1 MKPIWFL
8 FSIFFALTLMG
19 VSPDAHADLS
29 SIDDVLAATGSDP
42 NAPDA
47 SMTVFQHIIGDH
59 LKNPFTTLGAPDTLF
74 GKLFLTL
81 NLFVFLIGVI
91 FASYGITAGIVQTA
105 HEGQVLG
112 RRMSAIWM
120 PIRMVTGIAGLIPF
134 FGGFS
139 LSQAVMMLASLLG
152 IGLAN
157 YGWKQVIDNFN
168 EFSGMARPSIGDGTQ
183 SKSPLGLSYA
193 VFSSELCRVA
203 YEDYLASSN
212 SDSIERLVA
221 HQGGSGFSEA
231 QAVMGYGKI
240 TNTNAMRTND
250 YCGRMEVK
258 STGLRSS
265 WLPNK
270 ETVSFGFTV
279 ASVNYTPIATAI
291 ANGIHPAATILAQT
305 NSTLARNWYA
315 QWKAARIAGGPPPPI
330 NWKDIES
337 SAAVFSISLAA
348 KGNAAVPGPGVITD
362 AAKDAMTRYGW
373 FGAGAWYA
381 TLAEGQT
388 ALTEAFNTVE
398 YNLIDPVN
406 LLVDQKYDYPDA
418 VSDPLNSYIKLMGAR
433 LSNGGKISD
442 TLSEVWDSDL
452 GDDGTG
458 NVSVGQKIVREIIE
472 HAGST
477 QGNSGGNTFNPII
490 MLKNTGDYAMTS
502 VQAFVLGEAA
512 MDLIP
517 AMKAVKGM
525 SAVTGALKKV
535 ATASASS
542 GGSGS
547 LVGMMSILM
556 GAIFVVG
563 AIMSLYIPFIPFIA
577 WMGGLIQYVTI
588 FFEGLV
594 AAPIWA
600 FAHLDADGEGMGQRA
615 ERGYIFLLNMLFRPF
630 LMVLGFV
637 LAAALLVVLGTFQA
651 AMFIPAMSNVQGN
664 SLTGLVSIVMLL
676 GVFVIMNITMIHGVF
691 NLITLIPDQVLGWV
705 GNMSNTQLG
714 KETEEKAHA
723 MFINL
728 GRGVAPALGGV
739 AGRAAKPG
747 KGSNSPGPSKDLVR
761 GDPKMKK

>member
-1 MKPIWFL
+1 
-8 FSIFFALTLMG
+8 
-19 VSPDAHADLS
+19 
-29 SIDDVLAATGSDP
+29 
-42 NAPDA
+42 
-47 SMTVFQHIIGDH
+47 
-59 LKNPFTTLGAPDTLF
+59 
-74 GKLFLTL
+74 
-81 NLFVFLIGVI
+81 
-91 FASYGITAGIVQTA
+91 
-105 HEGQVLG
+105 
-112 RRMSAIWM
+112 
-120 PIRMVTGIAGLIPF
+120 
-134 FGGFS
+134 
-139 LSQAVMMLASLLG
+139 
-152 IGLAN
+152 
-157 YGWKQVIDNFN
+157 
-168 EFSGMARPSIGDGTQ
+168 
-183 SKSPLGLSYA
+183 
-193 VFSSELCRVA
+193 
-203 YEDYLASSN
+203 
-212 SDSIERLVA
+212 
-221 HQGGSGFSEA
+221 
-231 QAVMGYGKI
+231 
-240 TNTNAMRTND
+240 
-250 YCGRMEVK
+250 
-258 STGLRSS
+258 
-265 WLPNK
+265 
-270 ETVSFGFTV
+270 
-279 ASVNYTPIATAI
+279 
-291 ANGIHPAATILAQT
+291 
-305 NSTLARNWYA
+305 
-315 QWKAARIAGGPPPPI
+315 
-330 NWKDIES
+330 
-337 SAAVFSISLAA
+337 
-348 KGNAAVPGPGVITD
+348 
-362 AAKDAMTRYGW
+362 
-373 FGAGAWYA
+373 
-381 TLAEGQT
+381 
-388 ALTEAFNTVE
+388 
-398 YNLIDPVN
+398 
-406 LLVDQKYDYPDA
+406 
-418 VSDPLNSYIKLMGAR
+418 
-433 LSNGGKISD
+433 
-442 TLSEVWDSDL
+442 
-452 GDDGTG
+452 
-458 NVSVGQKIVREIIE
+458 
-472 HAGST
+472 
-477 QGNSGGNTFNPII
+477 